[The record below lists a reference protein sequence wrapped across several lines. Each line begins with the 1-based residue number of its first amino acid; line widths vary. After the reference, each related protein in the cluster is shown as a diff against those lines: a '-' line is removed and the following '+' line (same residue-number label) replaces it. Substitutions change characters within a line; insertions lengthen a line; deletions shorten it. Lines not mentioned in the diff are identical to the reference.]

1 MKRLDCEFVSFTAR
15 EVMDTTCKNFHKP
28 RTTSERLRHLL
39 RCPLCG
45 ICEGKLLGNIY
56 TPTQAHPQS
65 ALPAPRATKTRWK
78 GVNDVE
84 EHRGLDDAR
93 FYPRWLSSFNF
104 PYINYPTDRG
114 SPHSVL
120 MATNGT
126 MEQVFF
132 QAPIKMLPDEVP
144 SLLYN
149 DGGPRSGGYLIN
161 GAL

>member
-1 MKRLDCEFVSFTAR
+1 
-15 EVMDTTCKNFHKP
+15 MDTTCKSTSHIVPWVNLTYLYNENPDFHKP

-104 PYINYPTDRG
+104 PYSALQITRRV
-114 SPHSVL
+114 SVL
-120 MATNGT
+120 HYSYPHNTVHTSQLSN
-126 MEQVFF
+126 
-132 QAPIKMLPDEVP
+132 
-144 SLLYN
+144 
-149 DGGPRSGGYLIN
+149 
-161 GAL
+161 